1 DKLGRT
7 GEAATCFE
15 KAAELL
21 PNNPWVWSTLSGVYR
36 KAGDDT
42 KSLAAADRS
51 LQVAPNHADGHGN
64 RAFALLSAGDY
75 IEGFREYEW
84 RWRCANFTSPPRE
97 FDRPLWD
104 GSDPAG
110 RTVLVHAE
118 QGYGDVIQMARFLP
132 MLADAGAKVIV
143 ECPPILKP
151 LIETARG
158 VSKVVPSGLKLPD
171 FDMHCPIMSLPRAFH
186 ATLQ

>member
-1 DKLGRT
+1 L
-7 GEAATCFE
+7 
-15 KAAELL
+15 
-21 PNNPWVWSTLSGVYR
+21 STLYR
-36 KAGDDT
+36 NTSRD
-42 KSLAAADRS
+42 ADALR
-51 LQVAPNHADGHGN
+51 VADQSMAVNPNQPDAHGN
-64 RAFALLSAGDY
+64 RAFALLSMGDLL
-75 IEGFREYEW
+75 EGFYEYEW
-84 RWRCANFTSPPRE
+84 RWRCQNFTTPPRE
-97 FDRPLWD
+97 FDRPMWD

-110 RTVLVHAE
+110 RTILVHAE